1 MFQIDFMNVRVR
13 RQDFFNL
20 NKCYDNLICSKSTIM
35 IFYTPLIKI
44 KFCSIFLTKY
54 SMHKTIKTV
63 INNLQ
68 DFQILETQLSTP
80 LLIFFFPQ

>member
-1 MFQIDFMNVRVR
+1 
-13 RQDFFNL
+13 
-20 NKCYDNLICSKSTIM
+20 M

-68 DFQILETQLSTP
+68 DFQILETQLSNP
-80 LLIFFFPQ
+80 LLIFLSSMMISLFPHFKSA